1 VNRVVGAQPMLFREV
16 SGLPDQRAVDADND
30 QLAL

>member
-1 VNRVVGAQPMLFREV
+1 MLFREV